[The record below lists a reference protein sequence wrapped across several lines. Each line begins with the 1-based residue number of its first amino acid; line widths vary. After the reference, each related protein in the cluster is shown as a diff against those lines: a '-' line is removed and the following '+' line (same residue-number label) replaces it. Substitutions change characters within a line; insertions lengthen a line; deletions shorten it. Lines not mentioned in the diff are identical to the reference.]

1 MSGHHHAHVCEGRLM
16 ARPTVAIIGL
26 GLIGASFAAAL
37 KAGRATG
44 EIIGSDSDAASAEYC
59 KKQGYIDRIVPPTEA
74 AAMADIVVLAA
85 PISALG
91 HLAKTIA
98 PALREGVVVTD
109 VASVKEAAV
118 AAIAPHLPEQ
128 ADFVPAHPIAGKS
141 VSGAQ
146 AADKELFRDRLTILT
161 PAKDEAQPRAVAAVA
176 RLWEAAGARTERM
189 ASRNHDILYAYVS
202 HLPQMMAY
210 AACAALADEPLPAE
224 VPQSF
229 RRFVRLGGSDP
240 VLWSEIAGANVE
252 SLTHGIAHVLA
263 TIDHMRNEF
272 SDGEKKGAES
282 KDSPQVAARFFPLLA
297 SAALVSV
304 INQFEMQNKIA
315 LAPYAGTGFRD
326 FTAPASEDPNED
338 ISAISDSYAHVGR
351 CLGRF
356 HQALL
361 AIHNALSD
369 PSAVG
374 QRHLL
379 DLLQRAQQSHAALME
394 RLETPA

>member
-1 MSGHHHAHVCEGRLM
+1 MS
-16 ARPTVAIIGL
+16 RPCVAIIGL

-37 KAGRATG
+37 KHNMVTG
-44 EIIGSDSDAASAEYC
+44 DVIGCDSNAASAEYC
-59 KKQGYIDRIVPPTEA
+59 KKRGYIDRIASPTEA
-74 AAMADIVVLAA
+74 AAAADIVVLAA

-91 HLAKTIA
+91 NIAQTIA
-98 PALREGVVVTD
+98 PALREGAVVTD

-118 AAIAPHLPEQ
+118 AAIASHLPEHV
-128 ADFVPAHPIAGKS
+128 DFVPAHPIAGKS
-141 VSGAQ
+141 VSGAE
-146 AADKELFRDRLTILT
+146 AADAGLFNEKLTILT
-161 PAKDEAQPRAVAAVA
+161 PAKEDVQPRAIAAVA
-176 RLWEAAGARTERM
+176 RLWEAVGARTERM
-189 ASRNHDILYAYVS
+189 ADRNHDIMYAYVS

-210 AACAALADEPLPAE
+210 AACAALADEQLPAE
-224 VPQSF
+224 APATFS
-229 RRFVRLGGSDP
+229 RFVRLGGSDP

-272 SDGEKKGAES
+272 SDGERKGAES
-282 KDSPQVAARFFPLLA
+282 QETPQVPVRFFPLLA
-297 SAALVSV
+297 SAALISV
-304 INQFEMQNKIA
+304 INQFEMQNSIA

-338 ISAISDSYAHVGR
+338 ISAISDSYAQVSR
-351 CLGRF
+351 CLERF
-356 HQALL
+356 YHALL

-379 DLLQRAQQSHAALME
+379 DLLSRAQQSHAALTA
-394 RLETPA
+394 RVKTPV